1 MQNDTMDSVSELL
14 DDGLELSWMRQRT
27 HEELSSFVERRHAML
42 PDDIEL

>member
-1 MQNDTMDSVSELL
+1 MQNNTMDAVSELL
-14 DDGLELSWMRQRT
+14 ADGLDFSWMRQRT